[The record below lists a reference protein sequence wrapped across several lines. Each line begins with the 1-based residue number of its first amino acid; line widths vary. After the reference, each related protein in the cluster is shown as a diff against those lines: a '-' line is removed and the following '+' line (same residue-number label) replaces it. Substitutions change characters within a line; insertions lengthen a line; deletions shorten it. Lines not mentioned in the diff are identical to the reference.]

1 MGLLNH
7 LTYDGVD
14 SSDFGVFIS
23 GEGAFDAPA
32 RRGEM
37 ISIPGRNGSL
47 FMDEG
52 VFENITVEYPA
63 FIGTGYEEIFRTKL
77 GDLRSALSSRGNY
90 KRLTDTYHPDEF
102 RLGVFREGLEV
113 DPQHITRAG
122 GFTMKFDCKPQRFLV
137 EGEQSY
143 FFNGN
148 GTINNPTLFES
159 SPLIKVTGNGTV
171 AIGENGEYRFIVSN
185 NDGTIWID
193 SEIMEAYLPAGELYP
208 WTDENGDQITQ
219 EIEIG
224 LELMDG
230 SVYPTNMLSY
240 IEFINS
246 EMPKIP
252 PGVQPIRMSSSITE
266 LEIIPRWWRL

>member
-14 SSDFGVFIS
+14 SSSFGVFIS
-23 GEGAFDAPA
+23 GDGVFDAPA

-63 FIGTGYEEIFRTKL
+63 FIGTGYEALFRTKL
-77 GDLRSALSSRGNY
+77 GDLRSWLSSRGNY

-102 RLGVFREGLEV
+102 RLGVYREGLEV

-122 GFTMKFDCKPQRFLV
+122 EFTMKFDCKPQRYLIA
-137 EGEQSY
+137 GETTQV
-143 FFNGN
+143 FNAN
-148 GTINNPTLFES
+148 DTIINPTDFAS

-171 AIGENGEYRFIVSN
+171 AIGENGKYRFVVSN

-193 SEIMEAYLPAGELYP
+193 TEIMEAYLPAGKVYP
-208 WTDENGDQITQ
+208 WTDENGDQLDQ
-219 EIEIG
+219 EIGIG
-224 LELMDG
+224 LELLDG
-230 SVYPTNMLSY
+230 SLYPTNMLGY
-240 IEFINS
+240 IEFVNS
-246 EMPKIP
+246 VMPKID
-252 PGVQPIRMSSSITE
+252 PGEQAVRMSPTITK

>member
-1 MGLLNH
+1 MGLLNY

-14 SSDFGVFIS
+14 SRDFGVFLS

-63 FIGTGYEEIFRTKL
+63 FIGTGYEDIFRNKL
-77 GDLRSALSSRGNY
+77 GDLRSALTSRGNY

-102 RLGVFREGLEV
+102 RLGVYREGLEV
-113 DPQHITRAG
+113 DPSVITRAG
-122 GFTMKFDCKPQRFLV
+122 SFTMKFDCKPQRFLV
-137 EGEQSY
+137 SGEESRVYSQ
-143 FFNGN
+143 N

-159 SPLIKVTGNGTV
+159 SPIIKVIGNGTV
-171 AIGENGEYRFIVSN
+171 VIGPYMFEVSN
-185 NDGTIWID
+185 NQWEIIID
-193 SEIMEAYLPAGELYP
+193 TELMEAYLPGGEIYP
-208 WTDENGDQITQ
+208 LTDENGNIITEEIGI
-219 EIEIG
+219 EIEIV
-224 LELMDG
+224 DG
-230 SVYPTNMLSY
+230 NQYPVNMNSY
-240 IEFINS
+240 ISFVNS
-246 EMPKIP
+246 KMPKIP
-252 PGVQPIRMSSSITE
+252 PGEVKILMSNTITR

>member
-23 GEGAFDAPA
+23 GEGVFDAPA

-63 FIGTGYEEIFRTKL
+63 FIGTGYEELFRTKL

-137 EGEQSY
+137 SGETPRV
-143 FFNGN
+143 FTVG
-148 GTINNPTLFES
+148 GTIINPTLFKS
-159 SPLIKVTGNGTV
+159 SPIIKVTGNGTV
-171 AIGENGEYRFIVSN
+171 AIGPYRFIVSN
-185 NDGTIWID
+185 NTTTIWID
-193 SEIMEAYLPAGELYP
+193 TELMEAYLPAGELYP
-208 WTDENGDQITQ
+208 WEDENGEQIVQ
-219 EIEIG
+219 EIGIG
-224 LELMDG
+224 LDLVNG
-230 SVYPTNMLSY
+230 SNYPVNMNSY
-240 IEFINS
+240 IEFIDS
-246 EMPKIP
+246 VMPNIP
-252 PGVQPIRMSSSITE
+252 PGEQPVLMSNTISR

>member
-23 GEGAFDAPA
+23 GEGVFDAPA

-63 FIGTGYEEIFRTKL
+63 FIGTGYEELFRTKL

-137 EGEQSY
+137 SGESPVY
-143 FFNGN
+143 YLENGSI
-148 GTINNPTLFES
+148 TNPTQFEA

-171 AIGENGEYRFIVSN
+171 AIGENGDYRFIVSGN
-185 NDGTIWID
+185 TGTIWID
-193 SEIMEAYLPAGELYP
+193 SDIMEAYLPAGTLYP
-208 WTDENGDQITQ
+208 WTDEAEEQIT
-219 EIEIG
+219 EELGIG

-230 SVYPTNMLSY
+230 TVYPTNMLSN
-240 IEFINS
+240 IEFVNS

-252 PGVQPIRMSSSITE
+252 PGEQLIRMSRTITE
-266 LEIIPRWWRL
+266 LVIIPRWWRL

>member
-63 FIGTGYEEIFRTKL
+63 FIGTGYEELFRTKL

-122 GFTMKFDCKPQRFLV
+122 GFTMKFDCKPQRFLIS
-137 EGEQSY
+137 GEVPVIFS
-143 FFNGN
+143 GN
-148 GTINNPTLFES
+148 GTITNPTLFES
-159 SPLIKVTGNGTV
+159 APLIGVTGNGMV
-171 AIGENGEYRFIVSN
+171 AIGDDGEYRFVVSN
-185 NDGTIWID
+185 NSGTIWID
-193 SEIMEAYLPAGELYP
+193 SEIMEAYSPAGELYP
-208 WTDENGDQITQ
+208 WTDEKGEQLTQ
-219 EIEIG
+219 EIGIE
-224 LELMDG
+224 LELLDG
-230 SVYPTNMLSY
+230 TQYPENMLGY
-240 IEFINS
+240 IEFYNS
-246 EMPKIP
+246 IMPKIP
-252 PGVQPIRMSSSITE
+252 PGEQPIRMSPTITQ

>member
-7 LTYDGVD
+7 LTFDGVD

-23 GEGAFDAPA
+23 GEGVFDAPA

-63 FIGTGYEEIFRTKL
+63 FIGTGYEELFRTKL

-102 RLGVFREGLEV
+102 RLGIFREGLEV

-137 EGEQSY
+137 SGEDPVVFY
-143 FFNGN
+143 ENGSI
-148 GTINNPTLFES
+148 TNPTLFAS
-159 SPLIKVTGNGTV
+159 SPLIKVIGNGTV
-171 AIGENGEYRFIVSN
+171 AIGDYRFVVTN
-185 NDGTIWID
+185 NTATIWID
-193 SEIMEAYLPAGELYP
+193 TEIMEAYLPAGELYP
-208 WTDENGDQITQ
+208 WTDEKGEQLTQ
-219 EIEIG
+219 EIGIE

-230 SVYPTNMLSY
+230 TTYLTNMLSY
-240 IEFINS
+240 IEFVNS
-246 EMPKIP
+246 VMPKIE
-252 PGVQPIRMSSSITE
+252 PGEVPIRMSSTITE
-266 LEIIPRWWRL
+266 LTIYPRWWRL

>member
-23 GEGAFDAPA
+23 GEGVFDAPA

-63 FIGTGYEEIFRTKL
+63 FIGTGYEELFRTKL

-122 GFTMKFDCKPQRFLV
+122 GFTMKFDCKPQRFLLS
-137 EGEQSY
+137 GEDPVVY
-143 FFNGN
+143 VRN
-148 GTINNPTLFES
+148 GTITNPTLFES
-159 SPLIKVTGNGTV
+159 SPIIKVTGNGMV
-171 AIGENGEYRFIVSN
+171 AIGEDGKYRFVVSN
-185 NDGTIWID
+185 NNGTIIID
-193 SEIMEAYLPAGELYP
+193 TEIMEAYLPAGELYP
-208 WTDENGDQITQ
+208 WTDESETVMTQ
-219 EIEIG
+219 EIGIE
-224 LELMDG
+224 LELLDG
-230 SVYPTNMLSY
+230 TNYPTNMLGY
-240 IEFINS
+240 IEFVNNV
-246 EMPKIP
+246 MPKIP
-252 PGVQPIRMSSSITE
+252 VGEVPIRMSSTITR

>member
-23 GEGAFDAPA
+23 GEGVFDAPA

-37 ISIPGRNGSL
+37 ISIPGRNGPL

-63 FIGTGYEEIFRTKL
+63 FIGTGYEELFRTKL

-137 EGEQSY
+137 EGEYPQL
-143 FFNGN
+143 FVEN
-148 GTINNPTLFES
+148 GTIANPTDFES

-171 AIGENGEYRFIVSN
+171 SIGENGKYRFVVSN
-185 NDGTIWID
+185 NPGTITID
-193 SEIMEAYLPAGELYP
+193 SEIMEAYTPAGTLYP

-224 LELMDG
+224 LEFING
-230 SVYPTNMLSY
+230 SVYPTNMLGY
-240 IEFINS
+240 IEFVGS
-246 EMPKIP
+246 VMPKIP
-252 PGVQPIRMSSSITE
+252 PGEQPVRMSPTITK

>member
-14 SSDFGVFIS
+14 SSSFGVFIS
-23 GEGAFDAPA
+23 GDGVFDAPA

-63 FIGTGYEEIFRTKL
+63 FIGTGYEELFRTKL
-77 GDLRSALSSRGNY
+77 GNLRSALSSRGNY

-122 GFTMKFDCKPQRFLV
+122 GFTMKFDCKPQRYLV
-137 EGEQSY
+137 SGEVPVV
-143 FFNGN
+143 FNGN
-148 GTINNPTLFES
+148 GLIINPTLFDAA
-159 SPLIKVTGNGTV
+159 PLIKVTGNGMV
-171 AIGENGEYRFIVSN
+171 AIGENGEYRFIVSGN
-185 NDGTIWID
+185 NGTIWID
-193 SEIMEAYLPAGELYP
+193 TEIMEAYLPGGELYP
-208 WTDENGDQITQ
+208 WTDENGVQLTQ
-219 EIEIG
+219 EIGIG
-224 LELMDG
+224 LELIDG
-230 SVYPTNMLSY
+230 TLYPTNVLNK
-240 IEFINS
+240 IEFVNS
-246 EMPKIP
+246 VMPKIP
-252 PGVQPIRMSSSITE
+252 PGEQPIRMSPSITQ